1 MGSHKLTS
9 YLAGKGIRHIRTAFY
24 NPAANGRVERLNQ
37 SLKNGIRA
45 HLAQGCT
52 LTTSLL
58 QTLLQYRATR
68 HATTGVSPASL
79 MLGRELQ
86 LPLDRLRPT
95 PAPAPAHLVQAA
107 VAARQRWTKDRFDR
121 ARRVKPPAI
130 AVSDWCGP
138 WRREHDQTRTQEI
151 RLSVHTG
158 SKHSAQRA
166 VSV

>member
-1 MGSHKLTS
+1 MVSHELT

-58 QTLLQYRATR
+58 QTLLHYRATR

-95 PAPAPAHLVQAA
+95 PAPAPAHPVQAA

-130 AVSDWCGP
+130 AVSDW
-138 WRREHDQTRTQEI
+138 QNT
-151 RLSVHTG
+151 LS
-158 SKHSAQRA
+158 A
-166 VSV
+166 